1 MRNSDLLSMCLRNLA
16 RRKFRTVLTLVGV
29 VAGTCAVIL
38 MIAIGLGMQATQ
50 DANLAQ
56 MGDLTLINVYSYGMG
71 EGAPVMNDE
80 QMNVILDM
88 DHVVAATPF
97 YYPRYLDG
105 QLTAGRNGR
114 YSTYMY
120 ETVGVYPEAM
130 EVFGYELVDGSWEG
144 AFDEPYSIVV
154 GEYFAY
160 SFRDTRKKSGNSRI
174 DRYMTDANGNVPD
187 PYFNIMEEKLT
198 FTPSVQSG
206 SGTNTGR
213 KREYKVNVSAVMKE
227 NWNLGYYTSQGA
239 FMNVK
244 DLIALENEYVKLNK
258 LKDTEG
264 IGNYNEVIV
273 KVDDI
278 NNVEA
283 VQTAIADMGFET
295 YSMESIR
302 KPMQE
307 QTQQIQLFLGLIAGV
322 SLFVAALGIINTML
336 MSVYERT
343 REIGIMKVVG
353 CKVRDIRSIF
363 LIEAGFIGLLGGI
376 LGTLLSCL
384 IAYLCNKFGF
394 SIDLGV
400 SSWYGS
406 ADTKMFIITP
416 WLVALAL
423 VFSTL
428 IGVISGFAP
437 ANRAVKIPALTAI
450 KHE

>member
-1 MRNSDLLSMCLRNLA
+1 MRNSDLLSMCLKNLA

-56 MGDLTLINVYSYGMG
+56 MGDLTLINIYNYGYG
-71 EGAPVMNDE
+71 ASAPVLNDE
-80 QMNVILDM
+80 QLSDILDM
-88 DHVVAATPF
+88 EHVVAATPF
-97 YYPRYLDG
+97 YSPQYFDG
-105 QLTAGRNGR
+105 KITAGRNGR
-114 YSTYMY
+114 YTAYVYNM
-120 ETVGVYPEAM
+120 VGVYPDAM
-130 EVFGYELVDGSWEG
+130 EKLGYELIEG
-144 AFDEPYSIVV
+144 TWDDAFSEPYSIVA
-154 GEYFAY
+154 GQYFAY
-160 SFRDTRKKSGNSRI
+160 SFRDTRKKSGNSRV
-174 DRYMTDANGNVPD
+174 DRYMTDANGNIPD
-187 PYFNIMEEKLT
+187 PYFDILTEKLT
-198 FTPSVQSG
+198 FVPSYDSSSSSG
-206 SGTNTGR
+206 NT
-213 KREYKVNVSAVMKE
+213 KKNEHTINVSAVMKE
-227 NWNLGYYTSQGA
+227 DWNVGYYTSEGA
-239 FMNVK
+239 FMNVE
-244 DLIALENEYVKLNK
+244 DIIALEKEYVKLNK
-258 LKDTEG
+258 IKDAES
-264 IGNYNEVIV
+264 IGNYNQVVV

-283 VQTAIADMGFET
+283 VQNAIDEMGYET

-343 REIGIMKVVG
+343 REIGIMKVIG

-363 LIEAGFIGLLGGI
+363 LIEAGFIGFLGGV
-376 LGTLLSCL
+376 LGTFLSCL
-384 IAYLCNKFGF
+384 IAHLCNKFGF

-423 VFSTL
+423 VFSTF
-428 IGVISGFAP
+428 IGVVSGFAP